1 MIALNIKGKIIKLRE
16 ANSEENPY
24 GLELGQECLL
34 VTPRSQP
41 VREINTL
48 DPITIQNLFYTT
60 NHVKRMKRK
69 ATD

>member
-1 MIALNIKGKIIKLRE
+1 MIALNIKGKIIKLLE
-16 ANSEENPY
+16 ANSEENLY
-24 GLELGQECLL
+24 GLELGQECLH
-34 VTPRSQP
+34 VTSRSQP

-48 DPITIQNLFYTT
+48 DPIMIQNLFYTT